1 MKIRTKLFTL
11 IFSLITVVV
20 LCIGAYLFIEKI
32 MTRIEEESSTL
43 LQLKIYL
50 LAEQVETSR
59 FYHSKVI
66 IALQQERYKK
76 SIEDKN
82 LVLDNISNIYI
93 LPKLNKRIERAIL
106 AVENLS
112 SVETRSQDELFESIK
127 KLLHAADLV
136 YSSTITFDL
145 EAVESE
151 YARNSKNYDELK
163 HAVLNVKRDILI
175 LDNTLETSIDVITSQ
190 FEIIDKEISAIE
202 RITGICSL
210 CAALLIL
217 LLSILFSSRIAKT
230 IEKSIV
236 SIEKNVSIMAT
247 GDLSVDFAVNSKD
260 EIEKLGLNMNKF
272 QKGLRSALI
281 QIKELSNSNTSVK
294 EDLIC
299 TASETSSSTNQIA
312 ANIDSIT
319 NKISKLD
326 KFIFDSSKDIT
337 GISISAVDL
346 NKYIEEQMAMVEES
360 TASVTEMTAA
370 ISSVSNLT
378 DKNREATKVLVET
391 ARTGGDKLTE
401 TSKMI
406 DEINNSVNDIKSM
419 ASIIQ
424 DISAQTDLLAMNA
437 AIEAA
442 HAGDAGKGFAV
453 VADEIRKL
461 AEASSE
467 NSKKIE
473 KTLKVIISKIENTAE
488 SGRETNFAFD
498 EINMKVDEVS
508 MALSEVASSTT
519 ELEIGGKQILEAMTF
534 LGSVSGKVQE
544 KAFAINSN
552 SQSVV
557 SSVERVSKI
566 SGEVSNAVKEIDY
579 GIKEVATAISNIKDV
594 SVRVGSISAELDTEV
609 NRFET

>member
-1 MKIRTKLFTL
+1 
-11 IFSLITVVV
+11 
-20 LCIGAYLFIEKI
+20 
-32 MTRIEEESSTL
+32 
-43 LQLKIYL
+43 
-50 LAEQVETSR
+50 
-59 FYHSKVI
+59 
-66 IALQQERYKK
+66 
-76 SIEDKN
+76 
-82 LVLDNISNIYI
+82 
-93 LPKLNKRIERAIL
+93 
-106 AVENLS
+106 
-112 SVETRSQDELFESIK
+112 
-127 KLLHAADLV
+127 
-136 YSSTITFDL
+136 
-145 EAVESE
+145 
-151 YARNSKNYDELK
+151 RNSKNYDELK

-319 NKISKLD
+319 DKISRLD

-442 HAGDAGKGFAV
+442 HAGNAGKGFAV

-579 GIKEVATAISNIKDV
+579 GIKEVANAISNIKDV
-594 SVRVGSISAELDTEV
+594 SVRVGSISTELDTEV
-609 NRFET
+609 NKFET